1 MYACTYQIS
10 VCICVGA
17 CESPFMHVRVC
28 VMWYI
33 AIPQYSMKIHLKY
46 LYIILY
52 EYHKD
57 HAMPIHFSQFAEAY
71 KDLQN
76 ISRRHIHV
84 HEPLIYDSVWL
95 ATMAIRW
102 SEILTLPHFNETHN
116 TTLRSEQV
124 EREMQQALE
133 RYSHFIT
140 GLTVSSTFTMVT
152 NTRTCTRKYTIYTC
166 TCTHFS

>member
-1 MYACTYQIS
+1 
-10 VCICVGA
+10 
-17 CESPFMHVRVC
+17 
-28 VMWYI
+28 
-33 AIPQYSMKIHLKY
+33 MKTPLKC

-52 EYHKD
+52 ECHKD
-57 HAMPIHFSQFAEAY
+57 HAMPIHFFQFAEAY
-71 KDLQN
+71 RNLQN

-95 ATMAIRW
+95 AAMAIHW
-102 SEILTLPHFNETHN
+102 SEILTLPDFNETHN

-133 RYSHFIT
+133 RYSWVYT
-140 GLTVSSTFTMVT
+140 GLTVSHTLTMMT
-152 NTRTCTRKYTIYTC
+152 NRCTYTCKYTIYTC

>member
-10 VCICVGA
+10 VCICVSD
-17 CESPFMHVRVC
+17 CESAFMHVCVC

-33 AIPQYSMKIHLKY
+33 AIPQCSIKIPLKY
-46 LYIILY
+46 PYIILY

-57 HAMPIHFSQFAEAY
+57 HAMPIHFFQFAEAY
-71 KDLQN
+71 KNLQN

-95 ATMAIRW
+95 AAMAIHR
-102 SEILTLPHFNETHN
+102 SETDFNETYN
-116 TTLRSEQV
+116 TTLSEQV

-133 RYSHFIT
+133 RYSRTYT
-140 GLTVSSTFTMVT
+140 GLTVSLTLTMVT
-152 NTRTCTRKYTIYTC
+152 NTCTCTRKCTIYTC
-166 TCTHFS
+166 PCTHFS